1 MIYPVA
7 YDITRLASRLLNATP
22 NGIDR
27 VDLAFARHFLED
39 AKKNVSGL
47 VYLGK
52 LSHRLVNNAGAI
64 AAIDK
69 IEDHFREFDSKSE
82 DMVFQSVR
90 DWLIAG
96 GNDAQLGARRLSNP
110 RRVAYLKAAHWL
122 LAHGGTMGK
131 SVVRFLPQNARY
143 VCVSQFPLSID
154 GAYGWLRKRPD
165 VKPVFFI
172 HDLLPLQHPEY
183 FRQAE
188 MARHKRRIKNLA
200 LHGAGAIV
208 SSAVVK
214 DLLNDYLGEFG
225 RKDLPILVAPMPIS
239 PIFFEKEAADVEL
252 SRIPY
257 FVQCGTLEPRK
268 NHLMILNVWRE
279 LVMRHGARAPK
290 LVIIG
295 ARGWENENIIDMLER
310 CPALRGK
317 VLEVSGL
324 TTPGLKHLMAGAK
337 ALLMPSF
344 AEGYGLPVAEA
355 LALQIPVIAS
365 DIPVFHEIGNK
376 AFTPVSPIDGEGW
389 LRAIMDHCAPTK
401 DIVRKATASN
411 LHTRHSPNFFEKIDE
426 FFQIL

>member
-1 MIYPVA
+1 MNYPVA
-7 YDITRLASRLLNATP
+7 YDITRLASRILNATP

-39 AKKNVSGL
+39 PKQNVSGL

-52 LSHRLVNNAGAI
+52 LSHRLVSNAGAI

-69 IEDHFREFDSKSE
+69 IEEHFREFDLKSE
-82 DMVFQSVR
+82 DITFQSVR
-90 DWLIAG
+90 NWLIG
-96 GNDAQLGARRLSNP
+96 GGDDAQLGAQRVSNP
-110 RRVAYLKAAHWL
+110 RRIAYRKAAHWL
-122 LAHGGTMGK
+122 ISHGGMLGK
-131 SVVRFLPQNARY
+131 SAARNLPQNARY

-154 GAYGWLRKRPD
+154 GAYDWLSNRPD

-172 HDLLPLQHPEY
+172 HDLLPLQYPEY
-183 FRQAE
+183 FRQSE

-208 SSAVVK
+208 STAVVK
-214 DLLNDYLGEFG
+214 DMLSDYLSEFG
-225 RKDLPILVAPMPIS
+225 RKELPILVAPMPIA

-252 SRIPY
+252 SGVPY

-279 LVMRHGARAPK
+279 LVKRHGAGAPK

-324 TTPGLKHLMAGAK
+324 TTPSLKHLLADAR

-389 LRAIMDHCAPTK
+389 LRAIMDHCTRTK
-401 DIVRKATASN
+401 RTSTASN
-411 LHTRHSPNFFEKIDE
+411 LQTRHSPDFFENIQE
-426 FFQIL
+426 FFQNL